1 MNGFDMSPRASVEPE
16 PMNRPYVPPRKYPQ
30 LVTMEAED
38 DEERVYGDATPV
50 IVQWRKVRDE
60 FLDLLKTGTELA
72 QEEARIRMLHLE
84 IAIIEEHELTLP
96 PASYPW
102 DWEGRNDEVLR
113 RQRSLGAAE
122 VDRNRA
128 LLRLW
133 LRRILT
139 CGLWRN

>member
-1 MNGFDMSPRASVEPE
+1 M
-16 PMNRPYVPPRKYPQ
+16 
-30 LVTMEAED
+30 
-38 DEERVYGDATPV
+38 

-96 PASYPW
+96 LASYPW
-102 DWEGRNDEVLR
+102 DWEGRNDEVRR